1 MAGMNVYHERLV
13 NKIGKYFV
21 QFLSSRFW
29 FVCLFFIC
37 FFFLFYFIRNLTRS
51 LRSLACA
58 ADKTKLC
65 RLSPFAKQHRNPCS
79 GPPAVYQD
87 LSTRHDWSVKNAI
100 VDLPNKMTAHSVN
113 IIAYSRTF
121 HEVLYI

>member
-1 MAGMNVYHERLV
+1 MNVYHERLV

-21 QFLSSRFW
+21 QFLSTRFL
-29 FVCLFFIC
+29 VCLFVFCIC
-37 FFFLFYFIRNLTRS
+37 FFFFLFYFIRNLTRS

-121 HEVLYI
+121 HEVLYM

>member
-1 MAGMNVYHERLV
+1 MNVYHERLV

-21 QFLSSRFW
+21 QFLSTRFL
-29 FVCLFFIC
+29 VCLFVFYL
-37 FFFLFYFIRNLTRS
+37 FFLFYFIRNLTRS

-79 GPPAVYQD
+79 GLPAVYQD

-121 HEVLYI
+121 HEVLYM

>member
-21 QFLSSRFW
+21 QFLSTRFL
-29 FVCLFFIC
+29 VCLFVFYL

-58 ADKTKLC
+58 ADKTKLR
-65 RLSPFAKQHRNPCS
+65 RLRPFAKQHRNPCS
-79 GPPAVYQD
+79 GPPAVNQD

>member
-21 QFLSSRFW
+21 QFLSTRFL
-29 FVCLFFIC
+29 VCLFVFYL
-37 FFFLFYFIRNLTRS
+37 FFLFYFIRNLTRS

-79 GPPAVYQD
+79 GPPALYQD
-87 LSTRHDWSVKNAI
+87 LSTRRDWSVKNAT

-121 HEVLYI
+121 HEVLYM

>member
-13 NKIGKYFV
+13 NNKIGKYFV
-21 QFLSSRFW
+21 QFLSTRFL
-29 FVCLFFIC
+29 VCLFVFYL
-37 FFFLFYFIRNLTRS
+37 FFLFYFIRNLTRS

-121 HEVLYI
+121 HEVLYM

>member
-37 FFFLFYFIRNLTRS
+37 LFLFYFIRNLTRS

-58 ADKTKLC
+58 ADKTKLR

-79 GPPAVYQD
+79 GPPAVNQD
-87 LSTRHDWSVKNAI
+87 LSTRHDWSVKNAT

-121 HEVLYI
+121 HEVLYM